1 MSGGGFQVVM
11 SDLQAAAGTFSAEG
25 STFVNIMPNGCPTLP
40 DGGSGGF
47 NQSLSAVVDALCLL
61 HLQVGGDIQDNG
73 GKLQTA
79 HDTYAHTEESL
90 TTLSTQISDPS
101 KIH

>member
-1 MSGGGFQVVM
+1 MSSGFQVVM
-11 SDLQAAAGTFSAEG
+11 SDLQAAAQTFTAEG
-25 STFVNIMPNGCPTLP
+25 STFVGIMPNVCPSLP

-47 NQSLSAVVDALCLL
+47 NQSLSAVVDAICLL

-79 HDTYAHTEESL
+79 HDKYAHTEESL
-90 TTLSTQISDPS
+90 TTLASQISDPS

>member
-1 MSGGGFQVVM
+1 MSGGFQVVM
-11 SDLQAAAGTFSAEG
+11 SDLQAAAETFTSEG
-25 STFVNIMPNGCPTLP
+25 NTFVGIMPNGCPALP
-40 DGGSGGF
+40 SGGSGGF
-47 NQSLSAVVDALCLL
+47 DKSLSAVVDAICLL

-79 HDTYAHTEESL
+79 HNNYAHTEESL
-90 TTLSTQISDPS
+90 TTLSTQISDPG

>member
-1 MSGGGFQVVM
+1 MSSGFQVVM
-11 SDLQAAAGTFSAEG
+11 SDLQAAAQTFTAEG
-25 STFVNIMPNGCPTLP
+25 NTFVGIMPNACPALP

-47 NQSLSAVVDALCLL
+47 NQSLSSVVDAICLL

-79 HDTYAHTEESL
+79 HDNYAHTEESL
-90 TTLSTQISDPS
+90 TTLATQISDPG